1 MKLGDIIK
9 VTFDD
14 HCEDGDK
21 PMVFVVYGVLTK
33 RASKYIIV
41 KNWTTLG
48 DAATDH
54 ANNKRWVII
63 RSCIRSMVRLV
74 EEK

>member
-1 MKLGDIIK
+1 
-9 VTFDD
+9 
-14 HCEDGDK
+14 
-21 PMVFVVYGVLTK
+21 VVYGVLTK